1 MKNQQQAKANG
12 KKAVRIPVPTKGR
25 RKDIKGLRG
34 STRRKPKRNA
44 STNIEKYQKTVRVTA
59 IHEKK
64 TPGKIGKSDEIRTG
78 CECQKKGKLRGTQR
92 IQSQCGLVETRVLFT
107 P

>member
-1 MKNQQQAKANG
+1 MKNQQQAKANR

-25 RKDIKGLRG
+25 RKDTKGLRR

-64 TPGKIGKSDEIRTG
+64 TPGKIGKSDEIRIG
-78 CECQKKGKLRGTQR
+78 VNVRRKE
-92 IQSQCGLVETRVLFT
+92 S
-107 P
+107 